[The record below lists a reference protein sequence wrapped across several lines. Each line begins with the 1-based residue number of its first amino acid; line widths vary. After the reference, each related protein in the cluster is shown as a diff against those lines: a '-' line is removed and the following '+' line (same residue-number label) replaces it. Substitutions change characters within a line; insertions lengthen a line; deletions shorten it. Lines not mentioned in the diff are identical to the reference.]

1 GLAQAENPKRF
12 APDSAAVLD
21 LIGEMLDE
29 AGGGELP
36 TWRTYEKLSSPPYG
50 LPYALIS
57 LYLLCFVRHNQE
69 PVVNL
74 HLKPDHKLRLRSG
87 DPPAHNLLRRGNV
100 VQLTWK
106 SGLERW
112 FDLLAPTED
121 VWPQVVSFGRVLRDD
136 LVVGEDASAVEQQQA
151 RLTETLADVG
161 EKTEQTTRQLGLLST
176 ALGRSLVADDQA
188 ALNRIE
194 AVSQA
199 DTYQSFYDR
208 LTETYTQP
216 EALQEDMAT
225 FGRLSELAAATA
237 EIQAVKNY
245 VDQIEADALP
255 PELAG
260 DRMAIQ
266 EQLKLKTLAAQPSI
280 WPSIKAQFKNLRN
293 RYRSIYQIHHRD
305 TYEAI
310 GKIQDDLADV
320 PRRLKGLQWL
330 NSIKPLGHPLGESL
344 SERYARLQSR
354 LKTCDVTVT
363 EVNVDVTP
371 VCDSCRLPLSRQ
383 APVEEARRLRRNLED
398 ALGEQL
404 RRLKTEA
411 IRKVLAESD
420 TDHMEQ
426 LVKAIELSSLD
437 SLVDVLDEELVAFI
451 ATALDMQGV
460 GTVPTNVLH
469 RLADKHPVLEE
480 TEIPVFIADLKALLD
495 EVFEA
500 ARDEYPDKRTIR
512 ISLR

>member
-36 TWRTYEKLSSPPYG
+36 TWRIYEKLCSPPYG

-87 DPPAHNLLRRGNV
+87 APPAHSLLRRGNV

-136 LVVGEDASAVEQQQA
+136 LIVGEDASAVEQQQA
-151 RLTETLADVG
+151 RLSETLADIR
-161 EKTEQTTRQLGLLST
+161 ERSENTIRQLDLLST
-176 ALGRSLVADDQA
+176 ALGHSLVADDQA

-194 AVSQA
+194 AISQA
-199 DTYQSFYDR
+199 DTYQSFYDC
-208 LTETYTQP
+208 LSETYTQP

-225 FGRLSELAAATA
+225 FRRLSELAAATA

-245 VDQIEADALP
+245 VGQMESDALP

-266 EQLKLKTLAAQPSI
+266 ERLKLKTLAAQPSL
-280 WPSIKAQFKNLRN
+280 WPSIHAQFKNLRS
-293 RYRSIYQIHHRD
+293 RYRSLYQIHHRD
-305 TYEAI
+305 AYKAI
-310 GKIQDDLADV
+310 AQIQDDLAEV
-320 PRRLKGLQWL
+320 ARRLKGLQWL
-330 NSIKPLGHPLGESL
+330 NTIEALGHPLGEGL
-344 SERYARLQSR
+344 PERYARLEAR
-354 LKTCDVTVT
+354 LETCDVAVN
-363 EVNVDVTP
+363 EVNVEVTP

-383 APVEEARRLRRNLED
+383 APVNEACRLRRDLED

-411 IRKVLAESD
+411 IRKVLAESE
-420 TDHMEQ
+420 TDRMEQ

-437 SLVDVLDEELVAFI
+437 SLVDVLDEELVTFI
-451 ATALDMQGV
+451 TRTLEMQGV
-460 GTVPTNVLH
+460 STVPTSVLQ

-480 TEIPVFIADLKALLD
+480 KDIPDFIADLESLL
-495 EVFEA
+495 EEAFAA
-500 ARDEYPDKRTIR
+500 ARQEYPDKRTIR